1 LAVPPFTHTPTLSD
15 FPLII
20 GVDGGG
26 TKTVAWL
33 ARWDNV
39 ASVVLGRG
47 QAGPGNPR
55 AAGFEVAQGNIALA
69 VQNAFDQAQ
78 LPRVAASAAC
88 FGLAGAGRP
97 AEQERITKWA
107 KELGIAS
114 RVQVV
119 GDAEPILAAA
129 SLDNIGVALIVGTG
143 SFAWGRNGQAETA
156 RTGGWGYLLGDEG
169 SAYAI
174 ARAGLTAAVKAADG
188 RGTTTV
194 LLDQILRELKAADPA
209 EIVERIYAPQM
220 TRERLAGLASAVF
233 ASAAND
239 PAARAI
245 IETAASDLAE
255 MVATLCRRLGLPP
268 RGYALA
274 LAGSVIL
281 NQPLLRSL
289 LEQRL
294 ADRDSTPQIIHAV
307 EEPVAGAI
315 ALARR
320 LLQT

>member
-1 LAVPPFTHTPTLSD
+1 M
-15 FPLII
+15 
-20 GVDGGG
+20 
-26 TKTVAWL
+26 AWL

-55 AAGFEVAQGNIALA
+55 AAGFDVAQANIALA
-69 VQNAFDQAQ
+69 VQYAFDQAQ
-78 LPRVAASAAC
+78 LPRVPANAAC

-97 AEQERITKWA
+97 IEQSRIARWAEEF
-107 KELGIAS
+107 GIAS

-129 SLDNIGVALIVGTG
+129 SLDSIGVALIVGTG
-143 SFAWGRNGQAETA
+143 SFAWGRNGQGETA

-169 SAYAI
+169 SAYWI

-188 RGTTTV
+188 RGSGTV
-194 LLDQILRELKAADPA
+194 LLEAILKELKATDAA
-209 EIVERIYAPQM
+209 ELVERIYGPEM
-220 TRERLAGLASAVF
+220 TRERVAGLAAAVF

-239 PAARAI
+239 SAARAI
-245 IETAASDLAE
+245 IETAASELAE
-255 MVATLCRRLGLPP
+255 MVGTLCRRLQLPAK
-268 RGYALA
+268 GYALA

-281 NQPLLRSL
+281 NQPLLRTL

-294 ADRDSTPQIIHAV
+294 AERDCTPQIIHAV

-320 LLQT
+320 MLQS

>member
-1 LAVPPFTHTPTLSD
+1 LTP
-15 FPLII
+15 PLII

-33 ARWDNV
+33 ARWDGV

-55 AAGFEVAQGNIALA
+55 AAGFDVAQGNIALA
-69 VQNAFDQAQ
+69 IQSAFDKAQ

-97 AEQERITKWA
+97 AEQKQIARWA
-107 KELGIAS
+107 EEFGVAS

-129 SLDNIGVALIVGTG
+129 SLDNVGVALIVGTG
-143 SFAWGRNGQAETA
+143 SFAWGRNGDGETG

-188 RGTTTV
+188 RGSGTV
-194 LLDQILRELKAADPA
+194 LLAHILQELNASDPN
-209 EIVERIYAPQM
+209 ELVELIYGPQM
-220 TRERLAGLASAVF
+220 TRERLAGLAVAVF
-233 ASAAND
+233 VSAATD
-239 PAARAI
+239 FAARGI
-245 IETAASDLAE
+245 IQTAASDLAE
-255 MVATLCRRLGLPP
+255 MVATLCRRLNLPSK
-268 RGYALA
+268 GYALA

-289 LEQRL
+289 LEQQL
-294 ADRDSTPQIIHAV
+294 AERDCTPEIIHAV
-307 EEPVAGAI
+307 DEPVAGAL

-320 LLQT
+320 LLE